1 MRHIGSINLG
11 LLGLATSSV
20 LAIAQDA
27 TPKEGPKVAPPSTV
41 ACAAPVAEIAT
52 CYSERL
58 ASGAYVLAA
67 MPKDWNGN
75 LVVFGHGG
83 PAVVP
88 PTAASSQS
96 DLAKYSFAV
105 RSGYA
110 WIASSY
116 RREGYGVQMAARDS
130 EDARRFFIERI
141 AKPRRTIYH
150 GASYG
155 GLVGAKLIEAYA
167 KNADGSVNYDGAF
180 FNSGFVVGAPVGH
193 QFRSDLRAVYQYY
206 CKNLP
211 GPDEP
216 AYPLWTGLAVQSK
229 LTLKELETAVDV
241 CTGVAHGAAERSET
255 QKQNLANILG
265 VIRFPEGMLV
275 RHMQAATFLL
285 REIAER
291 VTQGRSA
298 FSNVDVRYTGS
309 SDDAALNRDVARF
322 AADPAALAA
331 LKADGEPTGV
341 LPVPVVS
348 IHSINDPQVVVE
360 VQSAYRAAAERAGSG
375 DRLAQAFTD
384 EKLHTGQSAPELAAA
399 LDALMLWIE
408 KGVKPTPQ
416 TIADGCEHDRST
428 LEGRC
433 SYHPEFSPKPYSTR
447 YYSREAS
454 R

>member
-1 MRHIGSINLG
+1 MRYLGSISLG

-20 LAIAQDA
+20 LAIAQDGTSKEA
-27 TPKEGPKVAPPSTV
+27 PKGAAPGTV
-41 ACAAPVAEIAT
+41 ACPAPVAEIAT

-75 LVVFGHGG
+75 LIVFGHGG
-83 PAVVP
+83 PAVVA

-105 RSGYA
+105 RKGYA
-110 WIASSY
+110 WTASSY
-116 RREGYGVQMAARDS
+116 RREGYGVLMAAQDS
-130 EDARRFFIERI
+130 EDARRFFIERL

-155 GLVGAKLIEAYA
+155 GLVGAKLIETYA
-167 KNADGSVNYDGAF
+167 KNADGSLNYDGAF
-180 FNSGFVVGAPVGH
+180 YNSGFVVGAPVGH
-193 QFRSDLRAVYQYY
+193 QFRADLRAVHQYY

-211 GPDEP
+211 APNEP
-216 AYPLWTGLAVQSK
+216 AYPLWSGLPAESR
-229 LTLKELETAVDV
+229 LTLKELGAIVDA
-241 CTGVAHGAAERSET
+241 CTGVAHAVAERSET

-265 VIRFPEGMLV
+265 VMRFPENMLV
-275 RHMQAATFLL
+275 RHMQAATFLF

-298 FSNVDVRYTGS
+298 FSNMDVRYTGS

-322 AADPAALAA
+322 AADPAAVAA
-331 LKADGEPTGV
+331 LKADGEPTGS

-348 IHSINDPQVVVE
+348 IHSMNDPQVVVE
-360 VQSAYRAAAERAGSG
+360 VQSAYRAAVERAGSG
-375 DRLAQAFTD
+375 ERLVQAFTD

-399 LDALMLWIE
+399 LDALMQWIE
-408 KGVKPTPQ
+408 KGDKPTPQ
-416 TIADGCEHDRST
+416 SIAAGCERERGALD
-428 LEGRC
+428 GRC
-433 SYHPEFSPKPYSTR
+433 SYHPEFSPKPYGTR